1 MAKKFFFFQK
11 ETPRLPVIVE
21 LIVIGQKGQF
31 HNWERSL
38 KLDILEENSLRGM
51 RIMVLIMRMMM
62 MTQSKLCSKK
72 KMWNDD
78 GDLDDDDVCA

>member
-1 MAKKFFFFQK
+1 M
-11 ETPRLPVIVE
+11 
-21 LIVIGQKGQF
+21 
-31 HNWERSL
+31 

>member
-1 MAKKFFFFQK
+1 M
-11 ETPRLPVIVE
+11 
-21 LIVIGQKGQF
+21 
-31 HNWERSL
+31 

-51 RIMVLIMRMMM
+51 RIMVLTMRMTI
-62 MTQSKLCSKK
+62 TQSKLCSKK